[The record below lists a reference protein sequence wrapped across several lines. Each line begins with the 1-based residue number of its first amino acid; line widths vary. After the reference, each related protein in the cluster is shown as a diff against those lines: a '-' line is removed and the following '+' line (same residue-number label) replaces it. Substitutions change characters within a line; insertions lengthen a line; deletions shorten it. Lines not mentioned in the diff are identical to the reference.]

1 MSGSSVYVPIEPLL
15 AKVESVYKLVILAAR
30 RALELNEGAPR
41 LVEGDPKQK
50 PSTTAL
56 DEIAAGKISYK
67 VKGRKTLEL

>member
-67 VKGRKTLEL
+67 VKSRKTLEL